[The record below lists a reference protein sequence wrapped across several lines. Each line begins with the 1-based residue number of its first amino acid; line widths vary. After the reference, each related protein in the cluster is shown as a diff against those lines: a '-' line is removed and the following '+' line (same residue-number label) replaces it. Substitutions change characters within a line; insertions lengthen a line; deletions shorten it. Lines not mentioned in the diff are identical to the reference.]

1 MTETAER
8 LKSELSQLSPQ
19 DRAELAQFL
28 IESLDQGADPDA
40 EAAWDAELSRR
51 MEEIRTG
58 KAVGEPADKVLSEL
72 REKHG

>member
-1 MTETAER
+1 M
-8 LKSELSQLSPQ
+8 KSELSQLSTQ

-40 EAAWDAELSRR
+40 EAAWDAELSQR

-58 KAVGEPADKVLSEL
+58 KAAGEPADQVLSEL